1 MEKPILRGRDLLIYL
16 SLKYNGDWERI
27 YSAVKVKEAV
37 EADDV
42 LTAIKTVKS
51 RTMTIIDEDYPEA
64 LKGVYKPPFVLYYY
78 GDMQKLDN
86 RTNIAVLL
94 NDGDSNDHAQQ
105 MVEIT
110 QQLSECCN
118 IVTLCDDQ
126 QNETLAKQAMPEN
139 ALIGIGQCGIEM
151 LKERY
156 APSEMENSQ
165 LLISEYPA
173 SSAAK
178 RTNKSW
184 ATRIASAF
192 GEMLLVADNTNSSNE
207 AIAIWQG
214 LYQDKTIMTLTP
226 IERSDKGI
234 QPQAGDAIIHVRNAS
249 DIIGVIETKHWA
261 LA

>member
-27 YSAVKVKEAV
+27 YSAVKVKEPV
-37 EADDV
+37 KADDV
-42 LTAIKTVKS
+42 LTAIQTVKS
-51 RTMTIIDEDYPEA
+51 RTMTIIDEDYPNA

-78 GDMQKLDN
+78 GDIQKIDQ
-86 RTNIAVLL
+86 RTNITALL
-94 NDGDSNDHAQQ
+94 NDGDSKNHAQQ

-110 QQLSECCN
+110 QQLSETCN

-126 QNETLAKQAMPEN
+126 PNDTLAKQAMPEN
-139 ALIGIGQCGIEM
+139 SLIGIGQCGIEM

-156 APSEMENSQ
+156 APSETETSQ

-178 RTNKSW
+178 QENKTW

-192 GEMLLVADNTNSSNE
+192 GEILLVADSTTSSNE

-214 LYQDKTIMTLTP
+214 LYQDKPIMTLTP

-234 QPQAGDAIIHVRNAS
+234 QLQASDAIIHVRNAS
-249 DIIGVIETKHWA
+249 DIIGVMETKHRA
-261 LA
+261 LV